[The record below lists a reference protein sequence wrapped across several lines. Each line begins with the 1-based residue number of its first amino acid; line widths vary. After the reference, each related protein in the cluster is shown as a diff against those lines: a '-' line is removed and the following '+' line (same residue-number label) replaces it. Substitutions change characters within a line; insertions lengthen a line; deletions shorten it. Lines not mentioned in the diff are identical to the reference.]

1 MTEHDDQLISHF
13 FESHRQ
19 EALPDDG
26 FSDRV
31 MARIEMQ
38 DCAQT
43 AMRMRRWVAACVTV
57 ALVLFFALD
66 GMDALCLEISRL
78 LGNLWGAFVTLTL
91 SPKALLNLLLGF
103 FGLGLLICLLAFED
117 GKPTQSQIISK
128 SR

>member
-43 AMRMRRWVAACVTV
+43 AMRVRRWIATCVAV
-57 ALVLFFALD
+57 ALVLFFVLD
-66 GMDALCLEISRL
+66 GTDTLRIEISRL

-103 FGLGLLICLLAFED
+103 FGLGLLICLMAFED
-117 GKPTQSQIISK
+117 GRSTQSQIVSK
-128 SR
+128 NR